1 MKPAGGEELS
11 MQNDADSPVVSLDHL
26 RSTKPQFPSGI
37 AFIDGEY
44 VPISE
49 ARISILDWGF
59 LRSDATYDVV
69 HVWKNRFFQLDKHLD
84 RFLASVAKLRMTLPV
99 DRATLTEILRQCVRR
114 AGLADAY
121 VEMICT
127 RGHSPT
133 FSRDPRDATNR
144 LICFAIPFGWIAN
157 EAQRRRGLSITIS
170 SVVRIPPS
178 SVDPTVKNYHW
189 LDLVRA
195 LYEAYDRGTE
205 NVVLVNDRG
214 EITEGPGFNIFAV
227 SGGAV
232 VTPPSGVLLGITRQS
247 VLDICSEL
255 GIAAQASTLTAD
267 GLTSADEVF
276 ITSTAGGVMP
286 VTRID
291 DRPVGDGTAGPITSR
306 IHEAYWLHHDDPDWS
321 TSA

>member
-1 MKPAGGEELS
+1 MRNVTDLPGFALDRLS
-11 MQNDADSPVVSLDHL
+11 E
-26 RSTKPQFPSGI
+26 TKAQFPPGT
-37 AFIDGEY
+37 AFIDGQF

-49 ARISILDWGF
+49 AKISILDWGF

-69 HVWKNRFFQLDKHLD
+69 HVWKRRFFQLDKHLD
-84 RFLASVAKLRMTLPV
+84 RFLASVAKLRMTVPV

-114 AGLADAY
+114 SELTDAY

-127 RGHSPT
+127 RGNSPT
-133 FSRDPRDATNR
+133 FSRDPRDAANR

-157 EAQRRRGLSITIS
+157 ETQRQRGLSIAIS

-189 LDLVRA
+189 LDLVKA
-195 LYEAYDRGTE
+195 LYEGYDRGAE
-205 NVVLVNDRG
+205 NVVLVNELG

-227 SGGAV
+227 SDGAV
-232 VTPPSGVLLGITRQS
+232 VTPPSGVLMGITRQS
-247 VLDICSEL
+247 VLDICAEL
-255 GIAAQASTLTAD
+255 GIAARAE
-267 GLTSADEVF
+267 GLAAEHLAAADEVF

-291 DRPVGDGTAGPITSR
+291 GHAVGNGAIGPITTR
-306 IHEAYWLHHDDPDWS
+306 IHETYWQHHEDPQW
-321 TSA
+321 TTPV

>member
-1 MKPAGGEELS
+1 MENGAGSL
-11 MQNDADSPVVSLDHL
+11 AVSRDHL
-26 RSTKPQFPSGI
+26 PSTKPQFPPGI

-69 HVWKNRFFQLDKHLD
+69 HVWRNRFFQLDKHLD

-99 DRATLTEILRQCVRR
+99 DRAMLTEILRQCVRR
-114 AGLADAY
+114 ASLTDAY

-133 FSRDPRDATNR
+133 FSRDPRDAINR

-157 EAQRRRGLSITIS
+157 EAQRQRGLSIAIS

-195 LYEAYDRGTE
+195 LYEAYDRGAE
-205 NVVLVNDRG
+205 NVVLVNEKG

-227 SGGAV
+227 SDGVV
-232 VTPPSGVLLGITRQS
+232 VTPPSGVLMGITRQS

-255 GIAAQASTLTAD
+255 GIAAHATPLAAER
-267 GLTSADEVF
+267 LASADEVF

-291 DRPVGDGTAGPITSR
+291 DRVVGSGIIGPMTAR
-306 IHEAYWLHHDDPDWS
+306 IHEAYWLHHGDPDWS
-321 TSA
+321 TPV

>member
-1 MKPAGGEELS
+1 
-11 MQNDADSPVVSLDHL
+11 MQNGTDLPGYALDRL
-26 RSTKPQFPSGI
+26 SGAKAQFPPGT
-37 AFIDGEY
+37 AFIDGQF

-49 ARISILDWGF
+49 AKISILDWGF

-69 HVWKNRFFQLDKHLD
+69 HVWKRRFFQLDKHLD
-84 RFLASVAKLRMTLPV
+84 RFLASVAKLLMTVPV

-114 AGLADAY
+114 SELADAY

-127 RGHSPT
+127 RGNSPT
-133 FSRDPRDATNR
+133 FSRDPRDAANR

-157 EAQRRRGLSITIS
+157 EAQRQRGLSIAIS

-189 LDLVRA
+189 LDLVKA
-195 LYEAYDRGTE
+195 LYEGYDRGAE
-205 NVVLVNDRG
+205 NVVLVNELG

-232 VTPPSGVLLGITRQS
+232 VTPPSGVLMGITRQS
-247 VLDICSEL
+247 VLDICAEL
-255 GIAAQASTLTAD
+255 GIAARAEVLAAEHLA
-267 GLTSADEVF
+267 GADEVF

-291 DRPVGDGTAGPITSR
+291 GRAVGSGAIGPITTR
-306 IHEAYWLHHDDPDWS
+306 VHDTYWQHHEDPRW
-321 TSA
+321 TTPV